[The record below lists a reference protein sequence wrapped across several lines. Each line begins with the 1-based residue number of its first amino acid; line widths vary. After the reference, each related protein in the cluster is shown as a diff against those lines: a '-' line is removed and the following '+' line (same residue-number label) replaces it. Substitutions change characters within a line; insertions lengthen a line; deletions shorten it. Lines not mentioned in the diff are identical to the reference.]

1 MSKHTNTIIT
11 IVILVLVF
19 FNIKNCTD
27 SNYLSENYD
36 KIKNDYEVQK
46 IKIVQNEKIVKQKS
60 DSLKKEIEL
69 RENKNKVLI
78 SKRENIKKLIVTAKT
93 KKINKIKDSLQLV
106 SYFNKRYNT
115 EKNKLVDSS
124 MLIPNNVGYNVS
136 YELAQKDS
144 LYEVSYLLQKQID
157 IQSEQLFDAEQ
168 DKYNYQSLIN
178 SIEKEN
184 EEYKHLNALAD
195 NNIESLIKQSK
206 SKNKQATL
214 NKILIPIVIIA
225 SFLAIIK
232 I

>member
-1 MSKHTNTIIT
+1 MSNPTNTIIT
-11 IVILVLVF
+11 IIILVLVF

-36 KIKNDYEVQK
+36 NIKNDYETQK
-46 IKIVQNEKIVKQKS
+46 IKITQNEKIVKQKS
-60 DSLKKEIEL
+60 DSLKKEIRL
-69 RENKNKVLI
+69 REIKNNLLI
-78 SKRENIKKLIVTAKT
+78 NNIQNVKKLIATAKT
-93 KKINKIKDSLQLV
+93 KKIHKIKDSLELI
-106 SYFNKRYNT
+106 SYFNKRYDT
-115 EKNKLVDSS
+115 EKNKLIDSS
-124 MLIPNNVGYNVS
+124 ILMNNITAYNIS

-144 LYEVSYLLQKQID
+144 LYEVSYLLQKQVD
-157 IQSEQLFDAEQ
+157 IQSEQIFNAEQ

-184 EEYKHLNALAD
+184 EEYRHLNTLAD

-214 NKILIPIVIIA
+214 NRILIPIVIIA